1 MFRKV
6 LEAGMRQMT
15 DTSGNR
21 AMLGAR
27 LGMVL
32 GAIALG
38 ACSSSVSRVPI
49 EPSPVAKGQAPE
61 ASLAS
66 AATVSGAAA
75 LESTTAEI
83 SADDRATIRQL
94 GVPLV
99 VPTVL
104 PPETYLSDVVVTSD
118 PDWGKEYTLYYRS
131 FSADS
136 AIATCFQIEYSDGG
150 FGGPVPPN
158 SRPIETPAIA
168 RSNDPYFI
176 YWADNEASSDDS
188 PFPANAVFSDWIEVP
203 GVPGGYRLSSGL
215 IDSEL
220 VRACNF
226 LDPDSAVAI
235 ASSLD
240 RLEP

>member
-1 MFRKV
+1 
-6 LEAGMRQMT
+6 MRQMT
-15 DTSGNR
+15 DTAGNG
-21 AMLGAR
+21 ATLGAA
-27 LGMVL
+27 LGIMF

-38 ACSSSVSRVPI
+38 ACSSGISRVPI
-49 EPSPVAKGQAPE
+49 EPPPITNGHSPE

-83 SADDRATIRQL
+83 SADDRAAIRQL

-131 FSADS
+131 FLADS

-150 FGGPVPPN
+150 FGGPLPPN
-158 SRPIETPAIA
+158 SRTIETPAIA
-168 RSNDPYFI
+168 RSNDRYSV
-176 YWADNEASSDDS
+176 YWADNEPSSDDS
-188 PFPANAVFSDWIEVP
+188 PFPASSVFSDWIEVP